1 MIVIN
6 IILLR
11 ERMRHPE
18 QGLFVDTDIV
28 GTIFTWYHFALVP
41 GFAGLHESRTPDVK
55 RFVTCTL
62 LIMGDPRPRKDM
74 TRCRRCFL
82 WLVRCRRRFLNLIG
96 CRRFYLC
103 FVCCRRCFLL
113 VCCRTCFL
121 HLIRCRRWFLLS
133 FVRCRRCFHYF
144 FNCRMCFSIW
154 LIAAGAFFICVAA
167 GLFFGWLLGS
177 TIANWRTT
185 GNIEVEV
192 AITGTCK
199 PPSWVIRHPIESS
212 WRDL

>member
-28 GTIFTWYHFALVP
+28 GTIITWYHFPLVP
-41 GFAGLHESRTPDVK
+41 GFAGLYESRTPDVK

-82 WLVRCRRRFLNLIG
+82 WLVRCRRCFLNLIG

-133 FVRCRRCFHYF
+133 FVRCRRCFHYL
-144 FNCRMCFSIW
+144 FNCRRCFFY
-154 LIAAGAFFICVAA
+154 LIHCRRCFLYLCCRRSF
-167 GLFFGWLLGS
+167 LLADCWKVRLQ
-177 TIANWRTT
+177 TEEQPETL
-185 GNIEVEV
+185 
-192 AITGTCK
+192 K
-199 PPSWVIRHPIESS
+199 
-212 WRDL
+212 